1 MLHPWPS
8 TSPAGTF
15 RLSHA
20 RPTAVGEDGTMTHLH
35 PSTSSRKLCS
45 DSLPPANHCPQSP
58 HQGSP
63 LSPPGDGQLFE
74 AEGQALPVCVCL
86 CWASPGADAPLS
98 PTVHSSPCLKRSR
111 ESFKTYY
118 VNFLTGT
125 TNLSNKQKQRE
136 WFDEAPR
143 IHHPSSTGINL
154 LSILFHLF
162 ISFIFAEDW

>member
-1 MLHPWPS
+1 MLAFS
-8 TSPAGTF
+8 
-15 RLSHA
+15 RCLLSHGLLFKKSCS
-20 RPTAVGEDGTMTHLH
+20 RPLAFLLTHLFKSGRPLLAH
-35 PSTSSRKLCS
+35 SERRWPVWREHTQNPE
-45 DSLPPANHCPQSP
+45 PPAVTAET
-58 HQGSP
+58 P
-63 LSPPGDGQLFE
+63 LLGLSLHYLGEPLI
-74 AEGQALPVCVCL
+74 QAQRDLGIWFMGEHRHVPYFKE
-86 CWASPGADAPLS
+86 D
-98 PTVHSSPCLKRSR
+98 RSR